1 MERAEEFLLPLSLV
15 HSSAEGEIQ
24 ERETQHRNRS
34 SGNSLCPVH

>member
-1 MERAEEFLLPLSLV
+1 MERVEEFALPSHLR

-24 ERETQHRNRS
+24 ERETLHRNRS